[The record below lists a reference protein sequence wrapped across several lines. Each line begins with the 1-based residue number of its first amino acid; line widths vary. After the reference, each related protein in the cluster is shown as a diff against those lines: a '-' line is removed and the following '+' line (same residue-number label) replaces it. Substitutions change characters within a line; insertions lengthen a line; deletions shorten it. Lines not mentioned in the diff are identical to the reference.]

1 MQKLSWSIR
10 QRGCS
15 FWSRVL
21 LVSAVALAISS
32 LYLIPTQYESD
43 LPIRFKAPRS
53 QCSEENS
60 VAVHLIHF
68 MPILRA
74 AAVIRHRHV
83 QRIIS
88 ELEQLPFERVYFFIH
103 TNIALSKKVFKL
115 KQIRNET
122 TGVFLERKVVIQ
134 KYEPRPWWV
143 KLNGNVWSA
152 LTWAARDIIKKSSR
166 TFDIVMCLD
175 DDLFIPVK
183 AITKYWCIYA
193 ADAFERGHYLSFL
206 IYDETPKSSQYPEG
220 WMSFLR
226 HKLDSNVRSYI
237 ERGTQYHYA
246 HVNYSYK
253 PDYYVPLWILDK
265 KRFRAISRSHKFFF
279 RKHAIELAGFEEEN
293 YGYAIKNLWNAQEE
307 AYFSI
312 FTEFFAQLPVL
323 GASCNS
329 VGGCHV
335 HPYAFIH
342 HLPNNYGNN
351 RKYLEVERPKAVD
364 EIFCIRGVCPNSTQL
379 LKST

>member
-1 MQKLSWSIR
+1 MQSFKKVDWDRWSLR
-10 QRGCS
+10 HRGWG

-21 LVSAVALAISS
+21 LVFAVAFAMSS
-32 LYLIPTQYESD
+32 PFFITTEFVPIQFESTD
-43 LPIRFKAPRS
+43 APHRSPHRLKAPKS

-68 MPILRA
+68 VPNVTA

-103 TNIALSKKVFKL
+103 TNIALSKKSFRVRSNK
-115 KQIRNET
+115 R
-122 TGVFLERKVVIQ
+122 GVFLERKVVIQ
-134 KYEPRPWWV
+134 KYEPQPWWV

-152 LTWAARDIIKKSSR
+152 LTWAARDIIKESSR

-226 HKLDSNVRSYI
+226 
-237 ERGTQYHYA
+237 
-246 HVNYSYK
+246 
-253 PDYYVPLWILDK
+253 
-265 KRFRAISRSHKFFF
+265 
-279 RKHAIELAGFEEEN
+279 
-293 YGYAIKNLWNAQEE
+293 
-307 AYFSI
+307 
-312 FTEFFAQLPVL
+312 
-323 GASCNS
+323 
-329 VGGCHV
+329 
-335 HPYAFIH
+335 
-342 HLPNNYGNN
+342 
-351 RKYLEVERPKAVD
+351 
-364 EIFCIRGVCPNSTQL
+364 
-379 LKST
+379 